1 MQGRFAKI
9 ESDPLT
15 LSLQT
20 KAPAGLCRTGVIVS
34 YEEPAGKNTPRPGQ
48 HTRLFAS
55 QLEALRAEATCKTCN
70 GTGKGKGYQPKG
82 GERTGLTK
90 DGRPSVCSDCR
101 GKGALGPGTKAEWLT
116 LERVMSHR
124 NNRHGLVMASADTMA
139 KAAGLNRGTV
149 QRALRRLVSRGLIE
163 PTDKGPAGGTIR
175 YFVPIPTASKPAGN
189 TEEARDEG
197 RAPARQAART
207 RATKGAH
214 ITSPKELSIKNYPAG
229 TSTSSQ
235 QPSACDLCGVDG
247 FVTVIDAEGYRT
259 SQVCSHLKPT
269 KPESAPVTLSE
280 STVSETDR
288 ERLLTEM
295 LQESKTVQRIEKRL

>member
-1 MQGRFAKI
+1 M
-9 ESDPLT
+9 T
-15 LSLQT
+15 H
-20 KAPAGLCRTGVIVS
+20 
-34 YEEPAGKNTPRPGQ
+34 EEPAGKNTPRPGQ

-70 GTGKGKGYQPKG
+70 GTGKGKGCQPKG

-124 NNRHGLVMASADTMA
+124 NNRSGLVFASAKTMS

-163 PTDKGPAGGTIR
+163 PQGRGARNKGTTRYYVPTSSASEPTETD
-175 YFVPIPTASKPAGN
+175 
-189 TEEARDEG
+189 EEARDGG

-207 RATKGAH
+207 RATEGAH
-214 ITSPKELSIKNYPAG
+214 RTNPLELSVVNYPAG

-235 QPSACDLCGVDG
+235 QPSACDLCDSVDG
-247 FVTVIDAEGYRT
+247 WITVTGEDGSRYSERCDHRNTATR
-259 SQVCSHLKPT
+259 
-269 KPESAPVTLSE
+269 ESAPVTLSE

-295 LQESKTVQRIEKRL
+295 LQESKTVQRIEERL